1 MAFVRLP
8 FLRVSPAIIAA
19 FLASVLLLLV
29 PAIWNGFPFLFFD
42 SGAYFERTFDGS
54 LSAGRSMAYGA
65 WMAFLRF
72 PNFWPAVIAQ
82 SALSV
87 WLIYLVLRTH
97 GLRGRSVALPLA
109 LLYITAFL
117 ALVTALPWFAGQLM
131 PDLFA
136 GLAVLSFYL
145 LLFKN
150 ADLHRLERYSLIGL
164 IVFAGAA
171 HNATFAVMIAL
182 TAAAAFFFLLNREIV
197 KAAGL
202 KLAAVAVLL
211 TALAV
216 PSLNFVYSGQFAWT
230 PGGSSFIFSRL
241 VQDGIAARYL
251 KDNCPDPAI
260 KLCKFQKQLPKTAD
274 DFLWH
279 QGLKGPFV
287 SIGGWVDGADEM
299 KRIAVDSLFK
309 YPGMHVQTAIQS
321 SLLQLVRV
329 KSGDGLVREVWSAY
343 EAIERLAPEMNVAVN
358 TSRQRFNLVGR
369 TVDAF
374 NAIHVPLTLGSMA
387 LLPFLLL
394 LAWRRGNLRDID
406 LFAATLILALLANA
420 FVTGVL
426 SNPHHR
432 YGARVA
438 WIAPFLWSVV
448 LVQLFVLRR
457 EWQEIAARR
466 LVAMGLLPEP
476 ATIDLPVKDLP
487 VKKEEEKR

>member
-1 MAFVRLP
+1 MAFVRLSFFP
-8 FLRVSPAIIAA
+8 GLSPAMIAA
-19 FLASVLLLLV
+19 SLASVLMLLV
-29 PAIWNGFPFLFFD
+29 PAVWNDFPFLFFD
-42 SGAYFERTFDGS
+42 SGAYFERTFDGT

-65 WMAFLRF
+65 WLAFLRI
-72 PNFWPAVIAQ
+72 PNFWPVVIAQ

-87 WLIYLVLRTH
+87 WTIYLILRTH
-97 GLRGRSVALPLA
+97 GLRDRPVALPLA
-109 LLYITAFL
+109 LLFISAFL
-117 ALVTALPWFAGQLM
+117 ALATALPWFAGQLM

-136 GLAVLSFYL
+136 GLAVLAFYL
-145 LLFKN
+145 LLFKREE
-150 ADLHRLERYSLIGL
+150 LYRLERYALIAL

-182 TAAAAFFFLLNREIV
+182 TVAAAVIFLINREIV

-202 KLAAVAVLL
+202 KLVAAAVLL
-211 TALAV
+211 IALAV
-216 PSLNFVYSGQFAWT
+216 PSINLVFAGQFAWT

-279 QGLKGPFV
+279 QGQKGPFV
-287 SIGGWVDGADEM
+287 SIGGWIDGAEEM
-299 KRIAVDSLFK
+299 KRITINSLFQ
-309 YPGMHVQTAIQS
+309 YPGMHIQTALQS
-321 SLLQLVRV
+321 TLIQLVRV

-358 TSRQRFNLVGR
+358 TSRQRFNLIGR
-369 TVDAF
+369 TIEAF
-374 NAIHVPLTLGSMA
+374 NTFHVPLALGSMA
-387 LLPFLLL
+387 LLPLLLL
-394 LAWRRGNLRDID
+394 LAWRRGNLRDTD

-432 YGARVA
+432 YGARIA

-448 LVQLFVLRR
+448 FVQLLVLRR
-457 EWQEIAARR
+457 EWQVAATRR
-466 LVAMGLLPEP
+466 LIAMGLLPEP
-476 ATIDLPVKDLP
+476 ATIEIKIE
-487 VKKEEEKR
+487 KEEER

>member
-8 FLRVSPAIIAA
+8 FFRISPALIAA
-19 FLASVLLLLV
+19 FLASILLLLL
-29 PAIWNGFPFLFFD
+29 PAIWNRFPFLFFD

-65 WMAFLRF
+65 WLAFLRL
-72 PNFWPAVIAQ
+72 PNFWPVVIAQ
-82 SALSV
+82 SAISV

-97 GLRGRSVALPLA
+97 GLRDRPVALPVA
-109 LLYITAFL
+109 LLLIVAFL
-117 ALVTALPWFAGQLM
+117 AAATALPWFAGQLM

-145 LLFKN
+145 LLFKRDEI
-150 ADLHRLERYSLIGL
+150 ARFERYALIAL

-171 HNATFAVMIAL
+171 HNATFAIMIAL
-182 TAAAAFFFLLNREIV
+182 TAAAAVFFLINREIV

-202 KLAAVAVLL
+202 KLVAIAVLA

-216 PSLNFVYSGQFAWT
+216 PSISFAFSGQFAWT

-251 KDNCPDPAI
+251 KDNCPDPTI
-260 KLCKFQKQLPKTAD
+260 KLCKFEKQIPKTAD

-279 QGLKGPFV
+279 QGPKGPFV
-287 SIGGWVDGADEM
+287 SIGGWVDGAEEM
-299 KRIAVDSLFK
+299 KRITIESLFQ

-321 SLLQLVRV
+321 TLLQLVQV

-343 EAIERLAPEMNVAVN
+343 EAIERLYPEANIAVN

-369 TVDAF
+369 TIEAF
-374 NAIHVPLTLGSMA
+374 NNFHVPLTLGSMA
-387 LLPFLLL
+387 LLPLLLL
-394 LAWRRGNLRDID
+394 LAWRRGNLRDTD

-438 WIAPFLWSVV
+438 WIAPFLWSIV
-448 LVQLFVLRR
+448 LVQLVVLRR
-457 EWQEIAARR
+457 EWQEVAIRW
-466 LVAMGLLPEP
+466 LVGMGLLPKP
-476 ATIDLPVKDLP
+476 ATIELP
-487 VKKEEEKR
+487 VKKDETR

>member
-8 FLRVSPAIIAA
+8 FFASISPTTIAA

-65 WMAFLRF
+65 WMALLRF

-87 WLIYLVLRTH
+87 WIIYLVLRTH
-97 GLRGRSVALPLA
+97 GLRDRPVALPLA

-117 ALVTALPWFAGQLM
+117 AIATALPWFAGQLM

-136 GLAVLSFYL
+136 GLATLALYL
-145 LLFKN
+145 VILKRE
-150 ADLHRLERYSLIGL
+150 DLGRFERYGLIAL

-171 HNATFAVMIAL
+171 HNATYAVMIAL
-182 TAAAAFFFLLNREIV
+182 TAAAIVIFLLNREIV
-197 KAAGL
+197 QTAGV
-202 KLAAVAVLL
+202 KLAAIAVLL

-216 PSLNFVYSGQFAWT
+216 PSLNFAFSGQFAWT

-251 KDNCPDPAI
+251 ADNCPDKTI
-260 KLCKFQKQLPKTAD
+260 KLCKFRKQLPKTAD

-279 QGLKGPFV
+279 QGPKGTFV
-287 SIGGWVDGADEM
+287 SIGGWVDGAEEM
-299 KRIAVDSLFK
+299 KRITLDSLWQ
-309 YPGMHVQTAIQS
+309 YPLMHLQTAIYS
-321 SLLQLVRV
+321 TGLQFVRV
-329 KSGDGLVREVWSAY
+329 KTGDGLVREVWSAY
-343 EAIERLAPEMNVAVN
+343 EAIARLVPEMNVAVN

-369 TVDAF
+369 TVETF
-374 NAIHVPLTLGSMA
+374 NTVHVPLTLGSMA
-387 LLPFLLL
+387 LLPLLLL
-394 LAWRRGNLRDID
+394 LAWRRGNLRDTD
-406 LFAATLILALLANA
+406 KLAAALILALLANA

-432 YGARVA
+432 YGARIA
-438 WIAPFLWSVV
+438 WTAPFLWSVV

-457 EWQEIAARR
+457 EWQEIATRW
-466 LVAMGLLPEP
+466 LVGMGLLPKP
-476 ATIDLPVKDLP
+476 ATIELPVEKDEP
-487 VKKEEEKR
+487 R

>member
-8 FLRVSPAIIAA
+8 FFPRVSPAIIAA
-19 FLASVLLLLV
+19 FLASVLMLLV

-42 SGAYFERTFDGS
+42 SGAYFERPFDGS
-54 LSAGRSMAYGA
+54 LSAGRSMTYGA
-65 WMAFLRF
+65 WLALLRF
-72 PNFWPAVIAQ
+72 PNFWPVAIAQ

-87 WLIYLVLRTH
+87 WTIYLVLRTH
-97 GLRGRSVALPLA
+97 GLRDRPVALPLV
-109 LLYITAFL
+109 LLCTAAFL
-117 ALVTALPWFAGQLM
+117 ALATALPWFAGQLM

-136 GLAVLSFYL
+136 GLAVVAFYL
-145 LLFKN
+145 LLFKRE
-150 ADLHRLERYSLIGL
+150 DLHRFERFALIAL

-182 TAAAAFFFLLNREIV
+182 TAAAAVIFLVNREIV

-202 KLAAVAVLL
+202 KLAAIAVLL

-216 PSLNFVYSGQFAWT
+216 PSINFALAGQFAWT
-230 PGGSSFIFSRL
+230 PGGMSFIFSRL
-241 VQDGIAARYL
+241 VQDGIVARYL
-251 KDNCPDPAI
+251 KDNCPDRAI
-260 KLCKFQKQLPKTAD
+260 KLCKFEKQIPKTAD

-287 SIGGWVDGADEM
+287 SIGGWTDGAEEM
-299 KRIAVDSLFK
+299 KRIAIGSLLR
-309 YPGMHVQTAIQS
+309 YPGMHVQTALQS
-321 SLLQLVRV
+321 TAIQLVRV

-343 EAIERLAPEMNVAVN
+343 EAITRLAPEMNVAVN
-358 TSRQRFNLVGR
+358 TSQQRFNLIGR

-374 NAIHVPLTLGSMA
+374 NQFHVPLTLGAMA
-387 LLPFLLL
+387 LLPLLLL
-394 LAWRRGNLRDID
+394 LAWRRGNLRDTD

-432 YGARVA
+432 YGARIA

-457 EWQEIAARR
+457 EWQESAIRWLIEA
-466 LVAMGLLPEP
+466 GLLPKP
-476 ATIDLPVKDLP
+476 ATIELP
-487 VKKEEEKR
+487 VKKEEES